1 LIKIVEYPTIK
12 LNKLK
17 PHPNNPRSHTP
28 EQVEK
33 IARSIKELGW
43 GRPII
48 ISTDYYIL
56 AGHGAAEA
64 ADILGCEEVPYRMM
78 THRHDSP
85 EALAY
90 MIADNKLT
98 DESDWNYS
106 DLEIIFEDLKLE
118 DFEVELTGFDQNQIQ
133 EVEEKVHGPQ
143 EITEDDFNPEGV
155 VETIVQPGDIWEL
168 GNHRLMCGDS
178 TQPEDVELLVDYD
191 IDLFFTDPPYGVS
204 YADKNAFLNA
214 ISRGNRI
221 QTPIN
226 NDHKSLIEMKEIW
239 LKSFNNAL
247 NVATK
252 GASYYICSP
261 QGGELMMMMM
271 MILEAGWEL
280 KHTIIW
286 VKNNHVLG
294 RSDYNYKHEP
304 IIYGW
309 KEGGHKFYSKGSEVS
324 VWEIDKPHKSDL
336 HPTMKPI
343 ELCARAIKNSSLVGD
358 NVLDLFG
365 GSGSTLIACEQ
376 LQRNCYM
383 MELDPHYCDVIIT
396 RWETFTGQKAHKTN

>member
-1 LIKIVEYPTIK
+1 M
-12 LNKLK
+12 
-17 PHPNNPRSHTP
+17 PH
-28 EQVEK
+28 Q
-33 IARSIKELGW
+33 
-43 GRPII
+43 
-48 ISTDYYIL
+48 
-56 AGHGAAEA
+56 
-64 ADILGCEEVPYRMM
+64 
-78 THRHDSP
+78 HDSP
-85 EALAY
+85 EAIAY
-90 MIADNKLT
+90 MVADNKLT
-98 DESDWNYS
+98 DSSDFDYGK
-106 DLEIIFEDLKLE
+106 LELNFEELKLE
-118 DFEVELTGFDQNQIQ
+118 GFDLELTGFDELEVK
-133 EVEEKVHGPQ
+133 EVERKVAGDV
-143 EITEDDFNPEGV
+143 EIVEDDFDPDDVTES
-155 VETIVQPGDIWEL
+155 TCQLGDVWQL

-178 TQPEDVELLVDYD
+178 TKEEDCVSLIDNNK

-214 ISRGNRI
+214 ISPANRI
-221 QTPIN
+221 QTPID
-226 NDHKSLIEMKEIW
+226 NDHKSIVEMKELW
-239 LKSFNNAL
+239 LKSFINAL
-247 NVATK
+247 NASKK

-271 MILEAGWEL
+271 MILQAGWEL

-309 KEGGHKFYSKGSEVS
+309 KESGHKFYSKGSEVS

-343 ELCARAIKNSSLVGD
+343 ELCSRAIKNSSIND
-358 NVLDLFG
+358 ENVLDLFG

-383 MELDPHYCDVIIT
+383 MELDPHYCDVIIK
-396 RWETFTGQKAHKTN
+396 RWEDFTGQKAELIES

>member
-1 LIKIVEYPTIK
+1 MNDTTPWISVDQIR
-12 LNKLK
+12 
-17 PHPNNPRSHTP
+17 PHPSNPNEHTP
-28 EQVEK
+28 EQIQK
-33 IARSIKELGW
+33 IARSIDELDW

-48 ISTDYYIL
+48 LSSDNYIL
-56 AGHGAAEA
+56 IGHGAYEA
-64 ADILGCEEVPYRMM
+64 AVDILSLKKVPYRR
-78 THRHDSP
+78 TKHKHDSH
-85 EALAY
+85 EA
-90 MIADNKLT
+90 IALMLSDNKLA
-98 DESDWNYS
+98 ELSNWNYGKLQPLQHN
-106 DLEIIFEDLKLE
+106 LEIAGFDTT
-118 DFEVELTGFDQNQIQ
+118 LTGFENT
-133 EVEEKVHGPQ
+133 ELEEIDTKLANLEKIV
-143 EITEDDFNPEGV
+143 EDDFDPDDVTES
-155 VETIVQPGDIWEL
+155 TCQLGDVWQL

-178 TQPEDVELLVDYD
+178 TVTEDVEQLMDNNI

-214 ISRGNRI
+214 IAPANRI
-221 QTPIN
+221 QTPID
-226 NDHKSLIEMKEIW
+226 NDHKSINEMKELW
-239 LKSFNNAL
+239 LQSFINAL
-247 NVATK
+247 NAAKK
-252 GASYYICSP
+252 GASYYICGP
-261 QGGELMMMMM
+261 QGGELMMMM

-304 IIYGW
+304 LIYGW

-343 ELCARAIKNSSLVGD
+343 ELCSRAIHNSTLINE

-376 LQRNCYM
+376 LQRKCYM
-383 MELDPHYCDVIIT
+383 MELDPHYCDVIIK
-396 RWETFTGQKAHKTN
+396 RWEDFTGQKAHKMS

>member
-1 LIKIVEYPTIK
+1 
-12 LNKLK
+12 
-17 PHPNNPRSHTP
+17 
-28 EQVEK
+28 
-33 IARSIKELGW
+33 
-43 GRPII
+43 
-48 ISTDYYIL
+48 
-56 AGHGAAEA
+56 
-64 ADILGCEEVPYRMM
+64 MM

>member
-1 LIKIVEYPTIK
+1 MEETGWINIED
-12 LNKLK
+12 LK
-17 PHPNNPRSHTP
+17 PHPENARNHSKK
-28 EQVEK
+28 QIQK
-33 IARSIKELGW
+33 IATSIDKLGW

-48 ISTDYYIL
+48 ISCDNYIL
-56 AGHGAAEA
+56 AGHGAYLA
-64 ADILGCEEVPYRMM
+64 AKDELNLMTVPFKRME
-78 THRHDSP
+78 HQHDAP
-85 EALAY
+85 EAIAY

-98 DESDWNYS
+98 DDSGWNYGKL
-106 DLEIIFEDLKLE
+106 DLHFENLELKGFDL
-118 DFEVELTGFDQNQIQ
+118 ELTGFNDTELKEVETKLEGKK
-133 EVEEKVHGPQ
+133 EVEE
-143 EITEDDFNPEGV
+143 DDFDPDSVKESTCK
-155 VETIVQPGDIWEL
+155 EGDIWQL

-178 TQPEDVELLVDYD
+178 TVTEDVEQLMDNNI

-214 ISRGNRI
+214 IAPANRI
-221 QTPIN
+221 QTPID
-226 NDHKSLIEMKEIW
+226 NDHKSINEMKELW
-239 LKSFNNAL
+239 LQSFINAL
-247 NVATK
+247 NAAKK

-304 IIYGW
+304 LIYGW

-343 ELCARAIKNSSLVGD
+343 ELCSRAIHNSTLINE

-376 LQRNCYM
+376 LQRKCYM
-383 MELDPHYCDVIIT
+383 MELDPHYCDVIIK
-396 RWETFTGQKAHKTN
+396 RWEDFTGEKAELIT